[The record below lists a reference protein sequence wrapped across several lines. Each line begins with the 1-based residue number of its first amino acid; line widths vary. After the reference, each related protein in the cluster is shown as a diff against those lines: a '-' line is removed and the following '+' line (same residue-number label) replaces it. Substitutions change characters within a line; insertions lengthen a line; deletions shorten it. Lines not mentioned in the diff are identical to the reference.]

1 MRPYIDSY
9 VSFQI
14 MSSELNLPQ
23 VDIQA
28 VETSEQMI
36 SGNRM
41 RLSSVLNVMQVC
53 RLFFLTL
60 SLFSIEK
67 KLSILEQGCKMTMCG
82 TSEGL

>member
-14 MSSELNLPQ
+14 MSSELSLPQ

-28 VETSEQMI
+28 VETFEQMI

-53 RLFFLTL
+53 RLFF
-60 SLFSIEK
+60 FNFVI
-67 KLSILEQGCKMTMCG
+67 IQY
-82 TSEGL
+82 

>member
-14 MSSELNLPQ
+14 MSSELSLPQ

-28 VETSEQMI
+28 VETFEQMI

-53 RLFFLTL
+53 RLFFFLTL
-60 SLFSIEK
+60 SLFSIGK
-67 KLSILEQGCKMTMCG
+67 KNVIHFG
-82 TSEGL
+82 TRL

>member
-14 MSSELNLPQ
+14 KSSELNLPQ

-53 RLFFLTL
+53 RLFF
-60 SLFSIEK
+60 FNFVI
-67 KLSILEQGCKMTMCG
+67 IQY
-82 TSEGL
+82 

>member
-14 MSSELNLPQ
+14 MSSELSLPQ

-28 VETSEQMI
+28 VETFEQMI

-41 RLSSVLNVMQVC
+41 RLSLVLNVMQVC
-53 RLFFLTL
+53 RLFF
-60 SLFSIEK
+60 FFNFVI
-67 KLSILEQGCKMTMCG
+67 IQY
-82 TSEGL
+82 

>member
-1 MRPYIDSY
+1 MY
-9 VSFQI
+9 
-14 MSSELNLPQ
+14 SEVNLPQ

-53 RLFFLTL
+53 RLFILTL

-67 KLSILEQGCKMTMCG
+67 KNVTHFPNK
-82 TSEGL
+82 